1 MNITSLG
8 FSDHQPQSIFFIQKM
23 LFVLQT
29 LKWNQ
34 IKLNFEMVSLCI
46 LQSYCKAHYKYTGII
61 KQVEIKKKKKKKKGC
76 IDGSNPIISLNAN
89 TRKPIKFVYIK
100 GRCLEW
106 IKRKS
111 DKLEISDM
119 AEGRKLLSV
128 C

>member
-1 MNITSLG
+1 MNITSLR

-23 LFVLQT
+23 VLVLQT

-61 KQVEIKKKKKKKKGC
+61 KQVEIKKKKEGC

-100 GRCLEW
+100 GRGLEW
-106 IKRKS
+106 IERKS
-111 DKLEISDM
+111 DKFELSDM
-119 AEGRKLLSV
+119 AEDQKLLSV

>member
-1 MNITSLG
+1 
-8 FSDHQPQSIFFIQKM
+8 
-23 LFVLQT
+23 
-29 LKWNQ
+29 
-34 IKLNFEMVSLCI
+34 MVSLCI
-46 LQSYCKAHYKYTGII
+46 LKSYCKAHDKYTGII

-100 GRCLEW
+100 GRGLEW

-111 DKLEISDM
+111 DKLELSDM
-119 AEGRKLLSV
+119 AKDQKLLSV

>member
-1 MNITSLG
+1 
-8 FSDHQPQSIFFIQKM
+8 
-23 LFVLQT
+23 
-29 LKWNQ
+29 
-34 IKLNFEMVSLCI
+34 MVSLCI
-46 LQSYCKAHYKYTGII
+46 LKSYCKAHDKYTGII
-61 KQVEIKKKKKKKKGC
+61 KQVEIKKKKEGC

-100 GRCLEW
+100 GRGLEW

-111 DKLEISDM
+111 DKLELSDM